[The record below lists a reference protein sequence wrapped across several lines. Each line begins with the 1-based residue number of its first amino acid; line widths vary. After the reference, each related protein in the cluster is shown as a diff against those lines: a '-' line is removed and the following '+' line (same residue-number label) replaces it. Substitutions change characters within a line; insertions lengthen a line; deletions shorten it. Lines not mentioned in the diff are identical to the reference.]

1 MSEKKPTLKLWSIQ
15 LGELADF
22 EVRVEN
28 KEIVA
33 EHPETHESIK
43 FPGGITKDELL
54 ELLELVE
61 AHNDAND
68 GVQAITAEE
77 IQAEKELDEA
87 NDKLLESL

>member
-54 ELLELVE
+54 ELVE

>member
-1 MSEKKPTLKLWSIQ
+1 MADKKPTLKLWSIQ
-15 LGELADF
+15 LGELSDF

-33 EHPETHESIK
+33 EHPDTHETLK

-54 ELLELVE
+54 ELVD
-61 AHNDAND
+61 AHNEAND
-68 GVQAITAEE
+68 GVKAITEE
-77 IQAEKELDEA
+77 ELQAEKELDEA

>member
-54 ELLELVE
+54 ELVE

-68 GVQAITAEE
+68 GVQAITEEE

>member
-33 EHPETHESIK
+33 EHPETHEVIK
-43 FPGGITKDELL
+43 FPGGITKD

-68 GVQAITAEE
+68 GVQAITEEE

>member
-1 MSEKKPTLKLWSIQ
+1 MAKKKPTLKLWSIQ

-33 EHPETHESIK
+33 EHTETHESIK

-54 ELLELVE
+54 ELVE

-68 GVQAITAEE
+68 GVQAITEEE

>member
-54 ELLELVE
+54 ELVE

-68 GVQAITAEE
+68 GVRAITEEE

>member
-33 EHPETHESIK
+33 EHHETHESIK
-43 FPGGITKDELL
+43 FPGGITRD

-68 GVQAITAEE
+68 GVQAITEEE